1 MNPILILLIVSLAVS
16 AVGWK
21 YFIYFFSIGYGF
33 SIVALGAAM
42 AIMFFGTASLSS
54 LILCGVL
61 VLYGCRLGLFLYR
74 REKKS
79 AAYRKIL
86 YDKSLQAKKPLWE
99 ILMVWV
105 FCALLYVAEVS
116 PVFFRVRNEA
126 AGVPVNGVWAYV
138 GAALMVAGAVLEAVA
153 DAQKSSAKKSAP
165 GSFVSTGVYRLVRC
179 PNYLGEITLWTGCF
193 VSGIGAS
200 LSVGQWVVASAGYLG
215 ILFVMFSGARRLE
228 LRQNKVY
235 GDNPEYQKYVKG
247 TPILI
252 PFIPLYSVAKYKFLV
267 A

>member
-1 MNPILILLIVSLAVS
+1 MSPILILLIVSLAVS

-33 SIVALGAAM
+33 SIVALGAAI
-42 AIMFFGTASLSS
+42 AIMFFGTLSVPS
-54 LILCGVL
+54 LILCVVL
-61 VLYGCRLGLFLYR
+61 VMYGCRLGLFLYR

-79 AAYRKIL
+79 AEYRKIL

-116 PVFFRVRNEA
+116 PVFFRVQNEA
-126 AGVPVNGVWAYV
+126 AGIPVNCVWAYV

-153 DAQKSSAKKSAP
+153 DAQKSAAKKSAP
-165 GSFVSTGVYRLVRC
+165 GKFVSTGVYRLVRC

-193 VSGIGAS
+193 VSGFGAS
-200 LSVGQWVVASAGYLG
+200 LGVLQWVIAAAGYLG

-228 LRQNKVY
+228 LRQTKLY
-235 GDNPEYQKYVKG
+235 GNDPEYLEYVKT
-247 TPILI
+247 TPILL